1 MLAAS
6 LMFLSEAVGSV
17 QIVPFVVLERMR
29 GMVTYQVLVDTLVEL
44 PLGWSALVELVVTV
58 LDAGPVGLELLEA
71 VGVDILQP
79 M

>member
-1 MLAAS
+1 MD
-6 LMFLSEAVGSV
+6 
-17 QIVPFVVLERMR
+17 RNR
-29 GMVTYQVLVDTLVEL
+29 GIVTYQVLVDTLVEL